1 MAAKRPI
8 RSPDIAELRAFC
20 SAADLGTLGRAAV
33 ALGIS
38 QPALSKRLRTLEAA
52 AGADLLTRSSSG
64 VALTAAGR
72 RLYPEA
78 RRLLEQAE
86 VIDGLLEGV
95 GRERL
100 PLRLAV
106 AHTIAE
112 FHLPAELVA
121 YHEAA
126 GDIHSPVELTI
137 ANSNVVRRM
146 VSEGQ
151 ASFGITAADPGSQ
164 RPADELEEL
173 DLFDDEVVVAVPQD
187 HAWYSRK
194 TIPKRSLLRTSLVMR
209 DPDSHDRRTVEAVLA
224 EQGELMAT
232 PLVEVGSTAVAKR
245 EAIERSAPVLLSNLS
260 LDERRDR
267 LYRRPVDGL
276 RFPRRFVIVCRS
288 LASLNR
294 EERDLISFLRRRDA
308 PGR

>member
-1 MAAKRPI
+1 MPAKRPI

-52 AGADLLTRSSSG
+52 AGANLLTRSSSG

-78 RRLLEQAE
+78 RRLLDQAE

-95 GRERL
+95 ERERV

-121 YHEAA
+121 Y
-126 GDIHSPVELTI
+126 
-137 ANSNVVRRM
+137 
-146 VSEGQ
+146 
-151 ASFGITAADPGSQ
+151 
-164 RPADELEEL
+164 
-173 DLFDDEVVVAVPQD
+173 
-187 HAWYSRK
+187 
-194 TIPKRSLLRTSLVMR
+194 
-209 DPDSHDRRTVEAVLA
+209 
-224 EQGELMAT
+224 
-232 PLVEVGSTAVAKR
+232 
-245 EAIERSAPVLLSNLS
+245 
-260 LDERRDR
+260 
-267 LYRRPVDGL
+267 
-276 RFPRRFVIVCRS
+276 
-288 LASLNR
+288 
-294 EERDLISFLRRRDA
+294 
-308 PGR
+308 